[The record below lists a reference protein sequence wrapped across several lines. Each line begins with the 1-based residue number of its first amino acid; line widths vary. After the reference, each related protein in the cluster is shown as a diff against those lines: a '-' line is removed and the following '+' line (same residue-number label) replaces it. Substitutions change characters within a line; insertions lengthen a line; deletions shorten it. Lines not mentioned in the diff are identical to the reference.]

1 MLADVTDIKSLHLAA
16 DRVGNITGGGLDILI
31 NNAGMLT
38 ERSAFK
44 TVVDLSQEVLEEDL
58 LDSFKANVVGVAN
71 TTKAFMPLIRKSEV
85 KKVIYISSVLAEMDL
100 VNRFSIDN
108 AGPYAVSKA
117 AGNLLMAK
125 FHAAAGTT
133 EGILF
138 MSIAPGVV
146 MTRETPL
153 QLTEEETEG
162 RKAMGE
168 KFKEYA
174 PHFTGPMTPEES
186 VRMQSNVISKA
197 TVETYGG
204 AFVSQCGNKQWL

>member
-1 MLADVTDIKSLHLAA
+1 M
-16 DRVGNITGGGLDILI
+16 I
-31 NNAGMLT
+31 NNAGLLT

-44 TVVDLSQEVLEEDL
+44 TVDLPQEVLEEDL
-58 LDSFKANVVGVAN
+58 MESFKVNVVGLAN
-71 TTKAFMPLIRKSEV
+71 AIKAFMTSIRKGEV
-85 KKVIYISSVLAEMDL
+85 KKVIYISSMLADMDF

-117 AGNLLMAK
+117 AANLLMAK
-125 FHAAAGTT
+125 YHTLAGAVD
-133 EGILF
+133 GILF

-153 QLTEEETEG
+153 RPSEEEMEG
-162 RKAMGE
+162 RKVMGA

-174 PHFTGPMTPEES
+174 PHFEGPMMPEES
-186 VRMQSNVISKA
+186 VRMQLEVIDKA

-204 AFVSQCGNKQWL
+204 AFVSQFGNKQWL